1 MCKKDSKSK
10 GIADRKWL
18 YAIGAVIFLAVYLA
32 AGAGLLII
40 WEESW
45 SFFDGFYFCFI
56 TMTTIGFGDLVPSK
70 ILWLVSGIMWSL
82 VLRIVSEGNL
92 SVKGAMLTL
101 SFI

>member
-1 MCKKDSKSK
+1 
-10 GIADRKWL
+10 
-18 YAIGAVIFLAVYLA
+18 
-32 AGAGLLII
+32 
-40 WEESW
+40 
-45 SFFDGFYFCFI
+45 
-56 TMTTIGFGDLVPSK
+56 MTTIGFGDLVPSK